1 MHRQPLIGIS
11 GSMNTEENQYH
22 INRDYVRSLTEAG
35 AIPLLLAPD
44 MTDEQARQ
52 CAEELDGLLLSGGN
66 DVSPRCFG
74 QEPVQGLGEVRVN
87 CGWSSFFW
95 KKKSPFWASAGAFKC

>member
-11 GSMNTEENQYH
+11 GSMNTEESQYF
-22 INRDYVRSLTEAG
+22 IKRDYVRSLTEAG

-52 CAEELDGLLLSGGN
+52 CAE
-66 DVSPRCFG
+66 
-74 QEPVQGLGEVRVN
+74 
-87 CGWSSFFW
+87 
-95 KKKSPFWASAGAFKC
+95 

>member
-1 MHRQPLIGIS
+1 MKGGVFMHRQPLIGIS

-44 MTDEQARQ
+44 MTDEQVRRRTGRPATV
-52 CAEELDGLLLSGGN
+52 GG
-66 DVSPRCFG
+66 
-74 QEPVQGLGEVRVN
+74 Q
-87 CGWSSFFW
+87 
-95 KKKSPFWASAGAFKC
+95 

>member
-52 CAEELDGLLLSGGN
+52 CAEAMGLSVTSRCRIVVPTAVVNAAGAAAGDQGGT
-66 DVSPRCFG
+66 DEFTEMLRRR
-74 QEPVQGLGEVRVN
+74 Q
-87 CGWSSFFW
+87 
-95 KKKSPFWASAGAFKC
+95 ASALSRSASSG